1 MDWATLP
8 TNFSEAWMSLR
19 KVMIIVARMVFLQK
33 SLKDPGMRQEEV
45 GHGLTHACRDPR
57 QGQQAEFGGD
67 WTPAFEIADAV
78 GMLARRW
85 RRYGALLT
93 VALRC

>member
-1 MDWATLP
+1 MEWATLP

-19 KVMIIVARMVFLQK
+19 KVMIIVANGIPSKVLEGSGDASRRSRTRIDQRLQG
-33 SLKDPGMRQEEV
+33 PE
-45 GHGLTHACRDPR
+45 T
-57 QGQQAEFGGD
+57 GQQAKLGGD
-67 WTPAFEIADAV
+67 WTPSFEIADAV